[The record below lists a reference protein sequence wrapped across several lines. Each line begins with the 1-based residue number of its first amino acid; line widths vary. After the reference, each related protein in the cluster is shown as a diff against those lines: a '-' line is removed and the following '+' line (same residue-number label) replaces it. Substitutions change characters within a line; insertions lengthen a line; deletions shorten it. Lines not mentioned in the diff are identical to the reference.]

1 MKMKRNAQA
10 AIEYLMMIAIVLI
23 IVFVVVQMVR
33 RTIINAAQNIQ
44 NLTQTI
50 VKELQKAKEGVNP

>member
-1 MKMKRNAQA
+1 MKRNAQA

-23 IVFVVVQMVR
+23 IIFVVIQIVR
-33 RTIINAAQNIQ
+33 RTVINAAQNIQ

-50 VKELQKAKEGVNP
+50 VEELQKAKEGINP

>member
-1 MKMKRNAQA
+1 MKRNAQA

>member
-1 MKMKRNAQA
+1 MKRNAQA
-10 AIEYLMMIAIVLI
+10 AIEYLMMVAIVII

>member
-1 MKMKRNAQA
+1 MKRNAQA

-33 RTIINAAQNIQ
+33 RTIINAA
-44 NLTQTI
+44 
-50 VKELQKAKEGVNP
+50 